1 MKKRDFPIESP
12 ALLLQRY
19 NILSPKANCV
29 KTHSRILKATN
40 SLTKTS
46 PYPLFFRT
54 DTLPYIAIKTKDNN
68 GKPMIIIRKSF
79 PVNSFY
85 TIFVL
90 KFHSPHSENTTSF
103 PTNSQQTTK
112 LQTLI
117 ADIIHTCLHP
127 KNNHS

>member
-54 DTLPYIAIKTKDNN
+54 DTLPYIAIKNERQQWQADDNN
-68 GKPMIIIRKSF
+68 PK
-79 PVNSFY
+79 
-85 TIFVL
+85 IFSCQL
-90 KFHSPHSENTTSF
+90 
-103 PTNSQQTTK
+103 
-112 LQTLI
+112 L
-117 ADIIHTCLHP
+117 LHYLCP
-127 KNNHS
+127 KISLAP